1 MKKFIVTEKGK
12 RIFTAGIFD
21 MKLQYDPFPE
31 SFWRSKHINPQ
42 GAVNEGILEE
52 VKEPELFGWDVE
64 AKTLY
69 KISGEDWTHE
79 EHQLLVNAYNGEF
92 KKIPLAI
99 EWAHGVFRKWHTDD
113 NDLTFADLL
122 IK

>member
-1 MKKFIVTEKGK
+1 MKKYKLTEHGRKLIPSEQNTIETRENWEYHSSIMVDQAIV
-12 RIFTAGIFD
+12 
-21 MKLQYDPFPE
+21 M
-31 SFWRSKHINPQ
+31 
-42 GAVNEGILEE
+42 GILEE
-52 VKEPELFGWDVE
+52 HKEPELFGWDE
-64 AKTLY
+64 KNLY
-69 KISGEDWTHE
+69 KISGEDWTHK